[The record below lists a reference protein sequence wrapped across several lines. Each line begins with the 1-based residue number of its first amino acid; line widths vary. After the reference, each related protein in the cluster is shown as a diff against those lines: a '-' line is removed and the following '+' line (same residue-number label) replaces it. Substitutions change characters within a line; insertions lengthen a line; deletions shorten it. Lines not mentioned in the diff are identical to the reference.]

1 MGQHVK
7 SKRGFGDY
15 EVTIGGTA
23 STAED
28 GSTVVE
34 DGDVFTYD
42 VNKDESGS
50 DVIVNF
56 ESLRD
61 SEAKKATKK

>member
-1 MGQHVK
+1 MGNHVK

-15 EVTIGGTA
+15 EVAIGGSITG
-23 STAED
+23 ED
-28 GSTVVE
+28 GE
-34 DGDVFTYD
+34 IGDADIFTYD
-42 VNKDESGS
+42 VNKDESGA

-61 SEAKKATKK
+61 SEAKKAAKA